1 MRLKK
6 NKLKKYIT
14 AVLML
19 SPTIV
24 FFILFVYYPIVWG
37 FRLSF
42 GEFNLLSGT
51 FKFVGLENFKR
62 VVRDPV
68 VVSSFKNTLN
78 FSIFTVILGTIISL
92 LLAVCIEFIPKYGGI
107 YKFIYFIPV
116 VSPMVTVAMVWLW
129 LYEPRI
135 GYLNY
140 LLSLIKIPP
149 KQWLQ
154 DPNLALMSIAVMSV
168 WKGLGFHI
176 VIFSAGIK
184 GISKEFYEAAQI
196 DGANNWQ
203 LFRYITLPLLSPV
216 IAFVFIT
223 STIGACQAF
232 TQMNVMTKGGP
243 VGATKTI
250 VYAIYEYGFQFYR
263 MSYASAIAVVLFIVI
278 MILTI
283 AQLKLFKE

>member
-1 MRLKK
+1 MKLKK
-6 NKLKKYIT
+6 NKLKKYVT
-14 AVLML
+14 AILML
-19 SPTIV
+19 SPTII

-51 FKFVGLENFKR
+51 YKFIGLENFER
-62 VVRDPV
+62 VIKDPV
-68 VVSSFKNTLN
+68 VIASFKNTVI
-78 FSIFTVILGTIISL
+78 FSIFTVVLGTIISL
-92 LLAVCIEFIPKYGGI
+92 LLAVCIEFLPKYGGTF
-107 YKFIYFIPV
+107 KFIYFIPV

-140 LLSLIKIPP
+140 LLSLLKLPP

-154 DPNLALMSIAVMSV
+154 DPNLALISIAVMSV

-184 GISKEFYEAAQI
+184 GISKEYYEAAQI

-223 STIGACQAF
+223 STIGAFQAF

-278 MILTI
+278 MVLTV
-283 AQLKLFKE
+283 AQLKLFRE

>member
-1 MRLKK
+1 MKLKK
-6 NKLKKYIT
+6 NRIKKYIT
-14 AVLML
+14 AILML

-62 VVRDPV
+62 VIRDPV
-68 VVSSFKNTLN
+68 VLSSLKNTVT
-78 FSIFTVILGTIISL
+78 FSAFTVILGAITSL
-92 LLAVCIEFIPKYGGI
+92 LLAVCIESIPRYGGT

-140 LLSLIKIPP
+140 LLSLFKIPP

-154 DPNLALMSIAVMSV
+154 DPSLALISIAVMSM

-223 STIGACQAF
+223 SAIGAFQAF

-263 MSYASAIAVVLFIVI
+263 MSYASAIAVLLFIII
-278 MILTI
+278 MLLTLV
-283 AQLKLFKE
+283 QLKLFRE